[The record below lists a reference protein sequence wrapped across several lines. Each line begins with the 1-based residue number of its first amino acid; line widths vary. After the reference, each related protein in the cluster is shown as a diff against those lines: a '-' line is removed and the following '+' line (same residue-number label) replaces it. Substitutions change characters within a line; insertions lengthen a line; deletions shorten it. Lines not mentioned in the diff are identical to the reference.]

1 MNGTSSFAERVANLH
16 IPHPRV
22 KKIWETLDSIRR
34 HNSFQGGNNSPRHRF
49 IVGLSG
55 VGKTQMMKRY
65 ADQNAGYVQVEDE
78 GTEYDI
84 RPVVYVNLPDPFTIM
99 ELYRSIIHGLGAPQL
114 SGRPTIGEVKRQV
127 FTLLAAQR
135 VEMLIL
141 DEMDHIL
148 TTRFV
153 TTEEAMG
160 AIKHITNHGKVS
172 VICVG
177 TPAVEELRKIDSQY
191 FRRYPPTRLDRFR
204 KCDHEFYD
212 LLASIEEQLQP
223 PEPLGFIKLKIS
235 LQEIVEGVN
244 TNKVFTDDEKK
255 VLEDAKFLAGLLHR
269 STYGLVGYLTPV
281 IQEAYSLLGIFE
293 SDFEETTTELNLKK
307 VLREAY
313 QNIIGDVSEE
323 ELKKMIDDKGGNLI
337 K

>member
-65 ADQNAGYVQVEDE
+65 AEQNVGYVHTDEE

-99 ELYRSIIHGLGAPQL
+99 ELYRSIIHALGAPQL
-114 SGRPTIGEVKRQV
+114 SGRPTIGEVKHQV
-127 FTLLAAQR
+127 FTLLEAQK

-141 DEMDHIL
+141 DEMDHII

-153 TTEEAMG
+153 TNEEAMG
-160 AIKHITNHGKVS
+160 AIKHIANHGRVS

-177 TPAVEELRKIDSQY
+177 TPEFEQLRKLDSQH
-191 FRRYPPTRLDRFR
+191 FRRYPPTKLERF
-204 KCDHEFYD
+204 KNCDPDFYN
-212 LLASIEEQLQP
+212 LLASIEEQLKPPQP
-223 PEPLGFIKLKIS
+223 IGFIALKES
-235 LQEIVEGVN
+235 LVKVDE
-244 TNKVFTDDEKK
+244 NKTKSNDESSDKSGQMQII
-255 VLEDAKFLAGLLHR
+255 EEAQFLAHLFHR
-269 STYGLVGYLTPV
+269 CSYGLVGYLTPI
-281 IQEAYSLLGIFE
+281 IQEAYHLLGIFAP
-293 SDFEETTTELNLKK
+293 DFDEETNPLSLRITLK
-307 VLREAY
+307 EAY

-323 ELKKMIDDKGGNLI
+323 ELKKMIKDE
-337 K
+337 